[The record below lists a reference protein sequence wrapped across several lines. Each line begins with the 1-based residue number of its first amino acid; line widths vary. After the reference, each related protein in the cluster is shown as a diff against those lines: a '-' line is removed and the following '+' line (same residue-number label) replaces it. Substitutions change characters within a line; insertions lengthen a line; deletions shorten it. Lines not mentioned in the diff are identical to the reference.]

1 MSLISRAELGL
12 SLEPRTT
19 YEFPTGQE
27 ETMLGLHPVALPA
40 ALGGSW
46 NRNGAME
53 LLRLK
58 QVYTS
63 NAGVT
68 APALLL
74 TSRMTEQIGN
84 NEFPSFALK

>member
-27 ETMLGLHPVALPA
+27 ETMLELHPVALPA

-46 NRNGAME
+46 NRNEAME
-53 LLRLK
+53 LL
-58 QVYTS
+58 
-63 NAGVT
+63 
-68 APALLL
+68 
-74 TSRMTEQIGN
+74 
-84 NEFPSFALK
+84 